1 MLDAF
6 KYSVKFE
13 QVDII
18 NHFKNTSKNNFSKK
32 IIGVDNMK
40 SLQDGICYGLTNSFY
55 IMLMQTKKRSMSLRH
70 ITLIKT

>member
-32 IIGVDNMK
+32 
-40 SLQDGICYGLTNSFY
+40 
-55 IMLMQTKKRSMSLRH
+55 
-70 ITLIKT
+70 

>member
-18 NHFKNTSKNNFSKK
+18 NHFKNTSKNNW
-32 IIGVDNMK
+32 G
-40 SLQDGICYGLTNSFY
+40 
-55 IMLMQTKKRSMSLRH
+55 R
-70 ITLIKT
+70 